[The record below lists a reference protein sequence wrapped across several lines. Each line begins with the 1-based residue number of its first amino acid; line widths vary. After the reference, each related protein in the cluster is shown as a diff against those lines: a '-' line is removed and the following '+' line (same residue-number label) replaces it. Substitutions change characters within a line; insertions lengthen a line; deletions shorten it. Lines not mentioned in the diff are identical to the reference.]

1 MKKCWKLPMAAA
13 LFVTLSIML
22 ASCATQKAAIA
33 EPAAPIEATLPQP
46 AAAAAEPAASSA
58 EPVPA
63 VAETVA
69 APQESAEEP
78 QAAPAEQAAETIAE
92 PAAEPVAVPQEPAG
106 EAPATNAL
114 APTALAASEAPVTT
128 STTSTTTTTTTT
140 TTTIGESPA
149 AATVPAAEPAAAPEN
164 AGVAETAA
172 PATAALP
179 EPSAGNTETAIAE
192 ASAEVSAKANAEA
205 SAKAA
210 ALRAAIAAGDYGRHS
225 ASIFAMAESKFA
237 EAEALRQKGDPDS
250 LKASLTAFGESAEY
264 YEFVLA
270 KGLEYQALEAKDKAA
285 AAKTAA
291 LDALADLNTPDGMA
305 AADTSMDEALAA
317 LGAQDYGRALAGFA
331 EAGAAYDAAR
341 ESTIAAHADSESAI
355 AAAREAL
362 RLSAEVAETAEI
374 GETIYIK
381 EAQDRLVSAQSL
393 HDEARFQDSA
403 VNAREVL
410 NYASMSDAFVAGEL
424 LRLEREAA
432 ERRAAEIAAADQSIA
447 EAKRRTEW
455 AEAANLASDYPSQAA
470 RAASLLRSI
479 GIAYGNEAYAA
490 AKALAD
496 EVSSLLSDEF
506 KTAVL
511 ADRKAAEAGKARL
524 SELATDRAPA
534 KAIVERAQA
543 EARDRLAWAELNGIR
558 EEYPVEYGKAAE
570 AMTASFVAYGSESYG
585 QAADSAR
592 LVGAI
597 LSDEF
602 KGQVAA
608 RREAAR
614 AEAARLAAEKAE
626 AERRAAEAA
635 RLAAERKAAEA
646 ALADAKARMAWASSA
661 DLGSDYPDDFT
672 AGSRDFSAAET
683 AFSGERYP
691 PAAASAAEVSAR
703 FSDAF
708 MAKVA
713 ADRRA
718 KQELAARKA
727 AEKAAAEAAIADA
740 RRRMAWANENA
751 IAADY
756 PKEFGAAAAA
766 MEGSIAFFGK
776 EAFPGSERDAKTV
789 SSTLSDAF
797 MAKVAADRK
806 AAALRAADTL
816 APPALKVTA
825 SPSPF
830 SPDTDGVDDTL
841 AFSLEATAAAGIA
854 EWKLEIFE
862 TSVVESSKAG
872 AAGQDRLFASWS
884 GKGQPP
890 ASIAWD
896 GKSSRK
902 ELVES
907 ATDYK
912 YRFTATTAK
921 GKTAAASGT
930 VSVDVLVIREG
941 DRLKLKV
948 PSIVFRAN
956 YADFVGLQADV
967 VANNE
972 RVLARIAEILNKFPG
987 YAIKIQGNANS
998 ASKIGKLSAAAIAA
1012 EETKELLP
1020 LSKARA
1026 EYVRDFLVKNG
1037 VDPKRLSVEGLGSS
1051 EPVVSFQDA
1060 QNRWKNRRVEF
1071 VLIKQR

>member
-1 MKKCWKLPMAAA
+1 MCEDIMKKCWKLPVAAA
-13 LFVTLSIML
+13 LFVTISIML
-22 ASCATQKAAIA
+22 ASCATQKEAIA
-33 EPAAPIEATLPQP
+33 EPAAPVAATQAP
-46 AAAAAEPAASSA
+46 AAPAAEPATPFA
-58 EPVPA
+58 EPTTP
-63 VAETVA
+63 VAEPA
-69 APQESAEEP
+69 A
-78 QAAPAEQAAETIAE
+78 
-92 PAAEPVAVPQEPAG
+92 PAAEPVPVPQEPAV
-106 EAPATNAL
+106 EAAQAM
-114 APTALAASEAPVTT
+114 AASEVPATT

-140 TTTIGESPA
+140 TTTIGETPA
-149 AATVPAAEPAAAPEN
+149 ATTTTVPAAEPAAITAAEPAAAPEN

-172 PATAALP
+172 AA
-179 EPSAGNTETAIAE
+179 AAIAE
-192 ASAEVSAKANAEA
+192 AGVEASAEANAEA

-210 ALRAAIAAGDYGRHS
+210 ALREAIAAGGYSRHS
-225 ASIFAMAESKFA
+225 ASIFAMAESKWA

-250 LKASLTAFGESAEY
+250 LKASLAALGESAEY

-270 KGLEYQALEAKDKAA
+270 KGREYEALEAKDKAA

-291 LDALADLNTPDGMA
+291 LDVLADLNTPDGMA
-305 AADTSMDEALAA
+305 AADASMDEALAA

-362 RLSAEVAETAEI
+362 RLSAEAAETAEI

-381 EAQDRLVSAQSL
+381 EAQGCLASAQSL
-393 HDEARFQDSA
+393 HDEARFADSA
-403 VNAREVL
+403 ANAREVL
-410 NYASMSDAFVAGEL
+410 NYASMSDAFIASEQ

-432 ERRAAEIAAADQSIA
+432 ERRAAEMAAADQAIA

-455 AEAANLASDYPSQAA
+455 AEAADLASDYPSQAA

-496 EVSSLLSDEF
+496 EASSLLSDEF

-614 AEAARLAAEKAE
+614 AEAARLAAEKAD

-646 ALADAKARMAWASSA
+646 ALADAKARMAWANSA
-661 DLGSDYPDDFT
+661 DLGADYPDDFA

-703 FSDAF
+703 FSDTF
-708 MAKVA
+708 MAKVM
-713 ADRRA
+713 ADRKA

-740 RRRMAWANENA
+740 RRRISWANENA

-756 PKEFGAAAAA
+756 PKEFGAATAA

-816 APPALKVTA
+816 APPALKVVV

-830 SPDTDGVDDTL
+830 SPDGDGVDDTL
-841 AFSLEATAAAGIA
+841 AFSLEAAAAAGIA
-854 EWKLEIFE
+854 DWKLEIFE
-862 TSVVESSKAG
+862 TSVVESTKAG
-872 AAGQDRLFASWS
+872 AAGQDRLFASWG

-912 YRFTATTAK
+912 YRFAATTAK
-921 GKTAAASGT
+921 GKTATASGT

-1026 EYVRDFLVKNG
+1026 EYVRAFLVKNG

>member
-1 MKKCWKLPMAAA
+1 MKKCRNLPIAAA
-13 LFVTLSIML
+13 LFIAIGILL
-22 ASCATQKAAIA
+22 ASCATQKAAVA
-33 EPAAPIEATLPQP
+33 EPAAPVAAVQAATP
-46 AAAAAEPAASSA
+46 AAVQAAAPAATPAATPAPAGDSPAAPESETAALA
-58 EPVPA
+58 EAAPATPDEEVPA
-63 VAETVA
+63 IA
-69 APQESAEEP
+69 AEEP
-78 QAAPAEQAAETIAE
+78 PAAEAPAEAL
-92 PAAEPVAVPQEPAG
+92 
-106 EAPATNAL
+106 PAT
-114 APTALAASEAPVTT
+114 TSTT
-128 STTSTTTTTTTT
+128 STTSTTTSTTTTVAE
-140 TTTIGESPA
+140 IPA
-149 AATVPAAEPAAAPEN
+149 AAATMVPAEPLAAEAAA
-164 AGVAETAA
+164 AD
-172 PATAALP
+172 
-179 EPSAGNTETAIAE
+179 AE
-192 ASAEVSAKANAEA
+192 AGAKV
-205 SAKAA
+205 A
-210 ALRAAIAAGDYGRHS
+210 ALREAIAAGDYARHS
-225 ASIFAMAESKFA
+225 ASLFAMAESKWTDA
-237 EAEALRQKGDPDS
+237 ETLRGKGDLDS
-250 LKASLTAFGESAEY
+250 LKAALSALGEAADY

-270 KGLEYQALEAKDKAA
+270 KGREYEALEAKDKAA

-291 LDALADLNTPDGMA
+291 RDALADLNAPDDIA
-305 AADTSMDEALAA
+305 AADASMEAALAA
-317 LGAQDYGRALAGFA
+317 LGAQEYGRALAAFA

-341 ESTIAAHADSESAI
+341 ESTIAAHADSASAI
-355 AAAREAL
+355 EAAREAL
-362 RLSAEVAETAEI
+362 RLSAETAEAAEF
-374 GETIYIK
+374 GENVYIK
-381 EAQDRLVSAQSL
+381 EAQAYLASAQAL
-393 HDEARFQDSA
+393 REEARFADSA
-403 VNAREVL
+403 ANAREVQ
-410 NYASMSDAFVAGEL
+410 NYASMSDAYVAGEQA
-424 LRLEREAA
+424 RLAREAI
-432 ERRAAEIAAADQSIA
+432 ERLAAEKAAADQAIA
-447 EAKRRTEW
+447 EAKSRTEW
-455 AEAANLASDYPSQAA
+455 ADGANLAFDYPAQAA
-470 RAASLLRSI
+470 RAASLTRSI

-496 EVSSLLSDEF
+496 EASSLLSDDF
-506 KTAVL
+506 KAAVL

-524 SELATDRAPA
+524 SELAVDRGPA

-543 EARDRLAWAELNGIR
+543 EARNRLAWAEQNGIR
-558 EEYPVEYGKAAE
+558 EEYPVEYGKASE
-570 AMTASFVAYGSESYG
+570 AMTASFAALGAESYG
-585 QAADSAR
+585 QAAESAR
-592 LVGAI
+592 LVNAI
-597 LSDEF
+597 LSDDF

-614 AEAARLAAEKAE
+614 AEAARLAAEKVE

-646 ALADAKARMAWASSA
+646 VLADAKARMAWANSA
-661 DLGSDYPDDFT
+661 DLRADYPDDYA
-672 AGSRDFSAAET
+672 AGSRDLSAAEA
-683 AFSGERYP
+683 AFSSERYP

-713 ADRRA
+713 ADRTAR
-718 KQELAARKA
+718 QELATRKA
-727 AEKAAAEAAIADA
+727 AEKAAAESAIADA
-740 RRRMAWANENA
+740 RRRMAWANENN
-751 IAADY
+751 IAAEY
-756 PKEFGAAAAA
+756 PKEFGAAASA
-766 MEGSIAFFGK
+766 MEGSIAFYGK
-776 EAFPGSERDAKTV
+776 EAYPGSAQEAKNV

-816 APPALKVTA
+816 APPVLKVAA

-830 SPDTDGVDDTL
+830 SPDGDGIDDALT
-841 AFSLEATAAAGIA
+841 FSLGATAAAGIA
-854 EWKLEIFE
+854 DWKLEIFE

-872 AAGQDRLFASWS
+872 AAGQERIFASWS

-890 ASIAWD
+890 AAIAWD
-896 GKSSRK
+896 GASSRK

-921 GKTAAASGT
+921 GKSAAASGT
-930 VSVDVLVIREG
+930 VSVDVLVIKEG
-941 DRLKLKV
+941 DRLKIKV

-987 YAIKIQGNANS
+987 YSIKIQGNANS

-1026 EYVRDFLVKNG
+1026 EYVRAFLVQNG

-1071 VLIKQR
+1071 VLVKQR